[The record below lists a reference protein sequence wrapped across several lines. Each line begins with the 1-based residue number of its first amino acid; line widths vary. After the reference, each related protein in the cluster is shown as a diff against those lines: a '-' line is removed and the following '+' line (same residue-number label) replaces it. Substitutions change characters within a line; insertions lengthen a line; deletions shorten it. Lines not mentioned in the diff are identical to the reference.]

1 MSRRK
6 AITKSSSKSSS
17 QAFSYSLYTS
27 NLNRA
32 SGTVYSRP
40 STQQILRFLN
50 QDIYYKAL
58 VSRILSLS
66 VVLDVSTVCLII
78 PAILAQSVITITS
91 YADISI
97 IQRTI
102 FIVYTTQATSSS
114 IGQYRCLVGISIFKR
129 NRISSTIFR
138 RGIVVI
144 ARLPLRQYTTTPNP
158 LAFDTSGRIYRRR
171 FLSQYTSI
179 IGFTNTSQTTRNN
192 SIRSGISSILAV
204 LVQCFR
210 VYPNLGT
217 SLSLSV
223 L

>member
-6 AITKSSSKSSS
+6 AITKSSSTSSS

-78 PAILAQSVITITS
+78 PTILAQSVITITS

-129 NRISSTIFR
+129 NRISSTIFQ
-138 RGIVVI
+138 RGIVV
-144 ARLPLRQYTTTPNP
+144 
-158 LAFDTSGRIYRRR
+158 
-171 FLSQYTSI
+171 
-179 IGFTNTSQTTRNN
+179 NTSYRQVALKVVYYY
-192 SIRSGISSILAV
+192 SEPP
-204 LVQCFR
+204 CFR
-210 VYPNLGT
+210 YVRQDIQTAVPIVVYQYYRLYKY
-217 SLSLSV
+217 LLV
-223 L
+223 

>member
-6 AITKSSSKSSS
+6 AITKSSSTSSS

-78 PAILAQSVITITS
+78 PTILAQSVITITS

-129 NRISSTIFR
+129 NRISSTIFQ
-138 RGIVVI
+138 RGIVV
-144 ARLPLRQYTTTPNP
+144 
-158 LAFDTSGRIYRRR
+158 
-171 FLSQYTSI
+171 
-179 IGFTNTSQTTRNN
+179 NTSYRQVALKVVYYY
-192 SIRSGISSILAV
+192 SEPP
-204 LVQCFR
+204 CFR
-210 VYPNLGT
+210 YVRQDIQTAVPIVVHQYYRLYKY
-217 SLSLSV
+217 LLV
-223 L
+223 